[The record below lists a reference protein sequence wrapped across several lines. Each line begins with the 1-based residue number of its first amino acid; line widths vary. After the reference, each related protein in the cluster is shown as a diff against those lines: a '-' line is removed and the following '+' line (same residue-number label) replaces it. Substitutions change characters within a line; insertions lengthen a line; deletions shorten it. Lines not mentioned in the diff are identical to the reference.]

1 MRRSFASNLIAA
13 CALLACAIAPF
24 HIRAQSEASALSAV
38 SAMPLASV
46 VGATSAVAG
55 AVVAVPVALS
65 VGGAVL
71 VVKAVQTSVKG
82 TVYLLER
89 ASDAAPVSVEVA
101 GKVASGMAVSVGTAV
116 QVSVISAGTVLS
128 VAGKVIAFIPN
139 EVGKALLHSQRL
151 TQ

>member
-1 MRRSFASNLIAA
+1 MQRTFASVLIAA
-13 CALLACAIAPF
+13 CAVLAGAIAPF
-24 HIRAQSEASALSAV
+24 HVNAQAEASALSAI

-101 GKVASGMAVSVGTAV
+101 GKVASGVAVSVGTAV

-128 VAGKVIAFIPN
+128 VAGKAIAFIPN
-139 EVGKALLHSQRL
+139 EVGKALLHNQRL